1 MSDKTE
7 LRAGLAE
14 FLRGGE
20 KTFEF
25 TTDCALPER
34 VAYIHSVLFP
44 GYKVALFYLRFVLA
58 RLAQFTDYSPLK
70 VLLYRLLGFRIGRG
84 VFLSPGVFLDPHFP
98 ELLEL
103 GDACII
109 GQEAILSC
117 HEYSGWLYRLGRVKI
132 GRGAVVGHGAVIM
145 PGSEIPPMT
154 CLPMRAVV
162 TKNSSPENLY
172 DFSEK
177 YR

>member
-1 MSDKTE
+1 MTDKTQ
-7 LRAGLAE
+7 LRAELAE

-25 TTDCALPER
+25 TTECDLAGR
-34 VAYIHSVLFP
+34 VAYIHSVIFP
-44 GYKVALFYLRFVLA
+44 GYKKALFYLRFVLA
-58 RLAQFTDYSPLK
+58 RLAQLTDHSPSK
-70 VLLYRLLGFRIGRG
+70 VFIYRLLGFKIGRD
-84 VFLSPGVFLDPHFP
+84 VFISPGVFLDPHFP
-98 ELLEL
+98 GLIELE
-103 GDACII
+103 DSCIV
-109 GQEAILSC
+109 GQEAIVSC
-117 HEYSGWLYRLGRVKI
+117 HEYSGWQYRLGRVKV
-132 GRGAVVGHGAVIM
+132 GRGAVVGHGAVVM

-162 TKNSSPENLY
+162 TKNSRPENLY

>member
-1 MSDKTE
+1 MSDKNE
-7 LRAGLAE
+7 LRSGLAA

-25 TTDCALPER
+25 STDCALPER
-34 VAYIHSVLFP
+34 VDFIHSVVFP
-44 GYKVALFYLRFVLA
+44 GYKKALFYLRFTLG
-58 RLAQFTDYSPLK
+58 RLAGLTDYSPFK
-70 VLLYRLLGFRIGRG
+70 VLIYRLMGFKIGRG

-109 GQEAILSC
+109 GQGAILSC

-132 GRGAVVGHGAVIM
+132 GGGAVIGHGAVIM

-154 CLPMRAVV
+154 CLPMRAVIN
-162 TKNSSPENLY
+162 KNSPMDGLY
-172 DFSEK
+172 DFSDK